1 MEDEIFDNTRLAGA
15 RRMSPPVEIKRA
27 VNEQFARIAKAIAHP
42 KRVEILD
49 LLAQGER
56 GVDAIAAATA
66 LGVTTASA
74 HLQALRRARLVE
86 TRRVGT
92 RVIYRLAGPDVSALL
107 GALRD
112 VAAARLAEVAQ
123 LEHDYFRARDELE
136 PMSRDDLLARARDGD
151 VVVVDVRPR
160 VEYDAGHIPGALSV
174 PLDQLEARLSEVPQN
189 REVVA
194 YCRGPYCVL
203 APEAVVM
210 LRAHGRRARRLVD
223 GLPEWRL
230 AGLPIAVGQEEVSG

>member
-1 MEDEIFDNTRLAGA
+1 M
-15 RRMSPPVEIKRA
+15 PVQLQPAQVKRTL
-27 VNEQFARIAKAIAHP
+27 NEQFARIAKAIAHP

-56 GVDAIAAATA
+56 SVDAIAGATG

-74 HLQALRRARLVE
+74 HLQALRRARVVD
-86 TRRVGT
+86 TRRAGT
-92 RVIYRLAGPDVSALL
+92 RIFYRLAGPDVTTLL

-123 LEHDYFRARDELE
+123 LEHDYFEARDDLE
-136 PMSRDDLLARARDGD
+136 PINRSDLLARARDGD
-151 VVVVDVRPR
+151 VVVIDVRPA

-174 PLDQLEARLSEVPQN
+174 PLDQLEARLDQLPED

-203 APEAVVM
+203 APEAVTA
-210 LRAHGRRARRLVD
+210 LRTHGRRARRLAE
-223 GLPEWRL
+223 GFPEWRL
-230 AGLPIAVGQEEVSG
+230 AGLPVAVGQE

>member
-1 MEDEIFDNTRLAGA
+1 MEEENIQLGQ
-15 RRMSPPVEIKRA
+15 VKRTL
-27 VNEQFARIAKAIAHP
+27 NEQFARIAKAVAHP

-56 GVDAIAAATA
+56 SVDAIAASTG

-86 TRRVGT
+86 TRRAGT
-92 RVIYRLAGPDVSALL
+92 RVFYRLGGPDVTELV
-107 GALRD
+107 GALRNA
-112 VAAARLAEVAQ
+112 AAARLAEVAQ
-123 LEHDYFRARDELE
+123 LEHDYFLARDELE
-136 PMSRDDLLARARDGD
+136 PIGRDDLLARARDGD
-151 VVVVDVRPR
+151 VVVVDVRPT
-160 VEYDAGHIPGALSV
+160 VEYDAGHIPGALSI
-174 PLDQLEARLSEVPQN
+174 PLDQLEARLGELPAN

-203 APEAVVM
+203 APEAVVA
-210 LRAHGRRARRLVD
+210 LRAHGRRARRLAD

-230 AGLPIAVGQEEVSG
+230 AGLPIAVGQEERSR